1 MGSGVDVTERPN
13 ETSLMSSPDPAPRA
27 LNAWPKSVQEKIE
40 TLTARQA
47 ALRAEVQRAQSD
59 EALTR
64 ARLGAA
70 LMDAL
75 AARCEA
81 EARAR
86 GGALAHW
93 RAQAISGQRPAR
105 RNRYRRRAEKL
116 VVRLGGGP
124 LVVAASGLWL
134 SGGRQ
139 VSAIAAY
146 VGRGVDPTAQPHA
159 LFDQAFYLERYPDV
173 AAAGLCPLVHYI
185 LQGGA
190 ELRDPHP
197 LFNARFYVEH
207 NRIDL
212 GETGLTPLEHY
223 MRIGAFAGLDPH
235 PLFRTDHYLTQA
247 VDLFGAREAP
257 LAHFLRVGA
266 ASGLSPHPLFEPTYY
281 ASQLG
286 GEVAA
291 NPLLHFLLEGSARGL
306 KPNPLFDPAWFAR
319 TYPDFA
325 GQEALTAFAWRG
337 RDAGLSPGPWFDG
350 AAHVAKGGP
359 SGEGLD
365 PLTDYLWGGAW
376 RVGESA
382 PGLHT
387 SAYLVAHPELAATG
401 QTPLGHWAARN
412 PPGG

>member
-1 MGSGVDVTERPN
+1 MSEPSPAAPSIDV
-13 ETSLMSSPDPAPRA
+13 
-27 LNAWPKSVQEKIE
+27 
-40 TLTARQA
+40 A
-47 ALRAEVQRAQSD
+47 ALLARRRELFLVRRTVAEDRWRRYCEAAGRRMWDRQR
-59 EALTR
+59 
-64 ARLGAA
+64 GAA
-70 LMDAL
+70 EQRLDNL
-75 AARCEA
+75 L
-81 EARAR
+81 AR
-86 GGALAHW
+86 GKWPGRVLLLA
-93 RAQAISGQRPAR
+93 R
-105 RNRYRRRAEKL
+105 
-116 VVRLGGGP
+116 
-124 LVVAASGLWL
+124 SGLWNPRIRTGL
-134 SGGRQ
+134 GGVAGPALDI
-139 VSAIAAY
+139 VSY
-146 VGRGVDPTAQPHA
+146 VRAGPRADANPRA

-247 VDLFGAREAP
+247 VDLFGTREAP

-319 TYPDFA
+319 TYPDVA

-350 AAHVAKGGP
+350 GAHVAKGGT